1 MPISAEELVRLLAIL
16 AEEENMKVTVK
27 ETLKG
32 GAIAGAGAVIG
43 GMCGGPM
50 GLAVG
55 GAVGGA
61 FGAWMTKGKFKSIPE
76 ILFSFNQDER
86 DSLYN
91 HFRATFEGMEAQDF
105 DKLSRLVTESTTV
118 RGMAMDSLRGFFNE
132 QMKMQVAD

>member
-32 GAIAGAGAVIG
+32 GAMAGAGAVIG

-61 FGAWMTKGKFKSIPE
+61 FGAWMTKGKFKSVPE
-76 ILFSFNQDER
+76 ILLTFNQYQR

-91 HFRATFEGMEAQDF
+91 HFRASFEGMEAQDF
-105 DKLSRLVTESTTV
+105 DKLSRLVTESASM
-118 RGMAMDSLRGFFNE
+118 RGLVMDSLRGFFNE
-132 QMKMQVAD
+132 QMRMQVVD